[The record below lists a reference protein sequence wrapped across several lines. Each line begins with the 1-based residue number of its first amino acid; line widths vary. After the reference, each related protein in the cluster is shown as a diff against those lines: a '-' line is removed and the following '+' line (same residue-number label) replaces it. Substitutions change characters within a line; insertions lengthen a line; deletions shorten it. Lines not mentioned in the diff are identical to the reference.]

1 MSREFS
7 VGIVGATGLVGETFL
22 KLLADS
28 KYNFKELRLFASEK
42 SEGMKIPFRKTEFAV
57 QILKENCFK
66 GLDVVFFSSG
76 DPISKEWA
84 PKAVAQGAIA
94 IDNSAAYRLDPESPL
109 VVPEINFDQIKDP
122 LKPRIIANPN
132 CSTIQL
138 VMVLEALKDFGVKD
152 VRVASYQSVSGAGK
166 EGIEDLLGQTR
177 EVLANE
183 ETTPG
188 KTFQWPIAF
197 ECQPKIGSYD
207 DNAFCSEEVKI
218 MSESKK
224 ILNLPN
230 LNISAFTVRVPTLNG
245 HGEAAWVTL
254 EKDVNF
260 GQVEKALIDCSFVSY
275 LKPTESKSFHSYKE
289 VTGQSNAFVSRLRK
303 DLGFKNTWMMW
314 IVADNLYRGAASNG
328 LLIAERIF
336 DKVLES

>member
-1 MSREFS
+1 MSKEFS

-22 KLLADS
+22 KLLSES
-28 KYNFKELRLFASEK
+28 KYSFKELRLFASEK
-42 SEGMKIPFRKTEFAV
+42 SEGNKIPFRKTEFAV
-57 QILKENCFK
+57 QVLKENCFE

-94 IDNSAAYRLDPESPL
+94 IDNSAAYRMHPESPL
-109 VVPEINFDQIKDP
+109 VVPEINFDEMKDP

-138 VMVLEALKDFGVKD
+138 VMVLQALKEFGVKD
-152 VRVASYQSVSGAGK
+152 VRVSSYQSVSGAGK
-166 EGIEDLLGQTR
+166 EGIEDLLTQTR
-177 EVLANE
+177 NVLNNE
-183 ETTPG
+183 ETQAG
-188 KTFQWPIAF
+188 KTFQVPIAF
-197 ECQPKIGSYD
+197 ECQPKIGSYSED
-207 DNAFCSEEVKI
+207 AFCSEEVKI

-224 ILNLPN
+224 ILNLPD

-254 EKDVNF
+254 EKEVSF
-260 GQVEKALIDCSFVSY
+260 EQMEKTLSECSFISY
-275 LKPTESKSFHSYKE
+275 LKPTEAKSFHSYKE

-303 DLGFKNTWMMW
+303 DPSFKNTWMMW